1 MSMTKWEGR
10 YRLVLA
16 GLFSVLLSPPTVSL
30 GALIG
35 ELLEEV
41 IESQLSLMRPSC
53 YYDGS

>member
-1 MSMTKWEGR
+1 
-10 YRLVLA
+10 VLA
-16 GLFSVLLSPPTVSL
+16 GLFSALLSPPTVSL